1 MSRAVVTAQMLQEML
16 ATRGPI
22 ELPRDALIT
31 PAARDWLRDRKI
43 PITWQDAKPSAGVG
57 GRVPIVI
64 DLKTPMLRS
73 LLITLERIL
82 GSTETIDPSE
92 KAGGMVAAVRT
103 LCAGVAAGQYPRGIV
118 FADDGNL
125 PVCVANK
132 CRGIRAALGLCL
144 PSVEQAV
151 RQFAANVLVIEPAHQ
166 TMHQIRQ
173 MVQRFVTLRASDSAK
188 AALDAIAA
196 MEMEGAAGANR

>member
-1 MSRAVVTAQMLQEML
+1 MSRAVVTARMLEEML
-16 ATRGPI
+16 AARGPI
-22 ELPRDALIT
+22 ELPRDALLT

-43 PITWQDAKPSAGVG
+43 PVTWQDAPPAGGVG

-73 LLITLERIL
+73 LLIALERIL
-82 GSTETIDPSE
+82 GTTETIDPSE

-103 LCAGVAAGQYPRGIV
+103 LCSGVAAGRYPRGIV
-118 FADDGNL
+118 FAEDGGL

-151 RQFAANVLVIEPAHQ
+151 RQFAANVLVIEPGRQ

-173 MVQRFVTLRASDSAK
+173 MVQRFVTLRAGEAAK
-188 AALDAIAA
+188 AALQAIAA
-196 MEMEGAAGANR
+196 VEGGADANR

>member
-1 MSRAVVTAQMLQEML
+1 MSRSVVTAQMLQDL
-16 ATRGPI
+16 QRSRAPI

-31 PAARDWLRDRKI
+31 PAARDWLRDHAM
-43 PITWQDAKPSAGVG
+43 PVTWQDAKPAANVGG

-64 DLKTPMLRS
+64 DLKVPMLRS
-73 LLITLERIL
+73 LLITLERSL
-82 GSTETIDPSE
+82 GSAETIDPSE
-92 KAGGMVAAVRT
+92 KSGGVIAAVRK
-103 LCAGVAAGQYPRGIV
+103 LCGGVAAGQFSRGIV

-132 CRGIRAALGLCL
+132 CRGIRAAMGMCV

-151 RQFAANVLVIEPAHQ
+151 RQFAANVLVIEPGHQ

-173 MVQRFVTLRASDSAK
+173 MVQRFVSLRASDSAR
-188 AALDAIAA
+188 AALEAITA
-196 MEMEGAAGANR
+196 MEGAGDANR